1 MRGTVLFSIAILM
14 VVTAIPVFLTLSPAY
29 AVPQNHPGTTCTVTG
44 TNPGGHTITLTFRGS
59 KAADTATRVQNG
71 WIKAHFTG
79 VTNSCA

>member
-1 MRGTVLFSIAILM
+1 MVATANFVLLA
-14 VVTAIPVFLTLSPAY
+14 VPQAY
-29 AVPQNHPGTTCTVTG
+29 AVPPNHPGTTCTVTG
-44 TNPGGHTITLTFRGS
+44 TNPGGHTITVTFRGP